1 MNKGGYLLILLIA
14 ILMVATGC
22 ARNKKIEEPAEILP
36 TPLELAKAAFQ
47 EGTEAYQNELYHDAV
62 TAFNKA
68 REYYTQAA
76 PTSTEADSVDVN
88 IERTQINLAVT
99 YMGMA
104 FDSVELNMY
113 DDALNEYESAA
124 NIYKSL
130 APLTMS
136 VQERDDNV
144 AKLYLNMAITAK
156 NASQFER
163 GLGFYDKVLEYRPG
177 DQDILMEKYTI
188 LKDNIRDEVRA
199 YQVLKD
205 YAEASK
211 SYDAYIVLAN
221 AYKNNGDNNTAS
233 TYFDLALETSKTPEA
248 YRNVAD
254 FYRSIENYSKSNQ
267 LLDQLTKIATDY
279 ATLAQAYR
287 VMAENYG
294 NLNNTSKKI
303 EAYDKSLTY
312 EKRVDVALTLA
323 NYYHSAQNWNR
334 VINYATQVLSLE
346 SNNSSALILR
356 GNAYAKTKNNTA
368 AKNDLNRIV
377 NDPVHGKTAQ
387 AILKALK

>member
-1 MNKGGYLLILLIA
+1 
-14 ILMVATGC
+14 
-22 ARNKKIEEPAEILP
+22 
-36 TPLELAKAAFQ
+36 
-47 EGTEAYQNELYHDAV
+47 
-62 TAFNKA
+62 
-68 REYYTQAA
+68 
-76 PTSTEADSVDVN
+76 
-88 IERTQINLAVT
+88 
-99 YMGMA
+99 
-104 FDSVELNMY
+104 
-113 DDALNEYESAA
+113 
-124 NIYKSL
+124 
-130 APLTMS
+130 
-136 VQERDDNV
+136 
-144 AKLYLNMAITAK
+144 
-156 NASQFER
+156 
-163 GLGFYDKVLEYRPG
+163 
-177 DQDILMEKYTI
+177 
-188 LKDNIRDEVRA
+188 
-199 YQVLKD
+199 LKD

-323 NYYHSAQNWNR
+323 NHYHSAQNWNR
-334 VINYATQVLSLE
+334 VINYTTQALSLE
-346 SNNSSALILR
+346 PNNSSALILR
-356 GNAYAKTKNNTA
+356 GNAYVKTKNNAA